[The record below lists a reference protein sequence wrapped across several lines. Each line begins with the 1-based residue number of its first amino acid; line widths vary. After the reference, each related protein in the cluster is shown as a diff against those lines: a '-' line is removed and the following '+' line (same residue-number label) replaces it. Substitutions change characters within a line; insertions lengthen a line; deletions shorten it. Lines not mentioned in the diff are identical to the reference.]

1 MATVGLAVGPY
12 AVGEMSDVL
21 TAAGQVPGEA
31 LRTSLLASVALLVIP
46 AVFLV
51 LLRGRL
57 VPEEN
62 NRLERARAAGEP
74 VEKEAA

>member
-1 MATVGLAVGPY
+1 IGPY

-31 LRTSLLASVALLVIP
+31 LRASLLASVALLVIP

-51 LLRGRL
+51 LLRSRL
-57 VPEEN
+57 VPEES

-74 VEKEAA
+74 VEEEAA